1 MASPH
6 CTVIILN
13 WNGKQFLAGCL
24 ASLRQQTFR
33 NFDVLLV
40 DNGSQDGSV
49 DYVTREFPEVRTLQ
63 LSENLGFCRPNNLG
77 MEDAMA
83 RGSDFVLLLNN
94 DTKIAADC
102 LERMMAAMAENPKV
116 AVVCPKIYFADHPD
130 TFWYAGADFTLWTSR
145 SRYTGWRQKDRGQF
159 DEPRSITQ
167 ATGCAMLVRV
177 CALKEVGLLNE
188 RFWAYVEDVDWSI
201 RFLQSSHQIR
211 FEPKARVWHFDGGT
225 SVGRGSQF
233 RRQYLSTRNLLLL
246 GREHAKW
253 WQIPTFLLGF
263 LFFHVAFYAALR
275 FVRRDFLALRAIG
288 EGIIHALRPGSLAP
302 NARLLGLSAPRRS

>member
-33 NFDVLLV
+33 DFDVLLV

-49 DYVTREFPEVRTLQ
+49 DFVAREFPEVRTMP

-83 RGSDFVLLLNN
+83 RESDFVLLLNN
-94 DTKIAADC
+94 DTEIAADC
-102 LERMMAAMAENPKV
+102 LEHMIAAMATDPTI
-116 AVVCPKIYFADHPD
+116 AIVCPKIYFADHPD
-130 TFWYAGADFTLWTSR
+130 TFWYAGADFSLWTSR
-145 SRYTGWRQKDRGQF
+145 SRYTGWRQQDRGQH
-159 DEPRSITQ
+159 DQPRSITQ
-167 ATGCAMLVRV
+167 ATGCAMLLRAT
-177 CALKEVGLLNE
+177 ALTQVGLLDE
-188 RFWAYVEDVDWSI
+188 RFWAYIEDVDWSI
-201 RFLQSSHQIR
+201 RFLQSNYQLR

-225 SVGRGSQF
+225 SVARGSQF

-246 GREHAKW
+246 GRAHAKW
-253 WQIPTFLLGF
+253 WQLPTFLLGF
-263 LFFHVAFYAALR
+263 LFFHVAFYAVLR
-275 FVRRDFLALRAIG
+275 SVRRDFRALRAIAD
-288 EGIIHALRPGSLAP
+288 GIVDAFRPSSVAP
-302 NARLLGLSAPRRS
+302 NARLLGLSAPTP